1 MREMSESDILKARAL
16 DKLIR
21 SGGRFFLVV
30 GVLFCVYVALSGVFW
45 VEEGTVVIHTRL
57 GRILGTGSESVY
69 VPGGPYWALPSPIDD
84 KIVVT
89 TNLQRLSLENSFW
102 CDRLGGDG
110 LVPGK
115 DGFLITGD
123 HNIVHGSWELVFQ
136 VSVEGDNPI
145 RFLKSIGDMDRA
157 KRLLS
162 FMTEG
167 ALVCGIGSTSIDDFT
182 RGNIDEKAILSL
194 IRGRLKSL
202 DCGIEVV
209 DLSRSSQ
216 PQVPFQVVDDFLA
229 VNEAESAKL
238 KSIED
243 ARRDR
248 ESLLQ
253 ATAGTVFNELIE
265 AIDRY
270 EKKDSADSFLTGEK
284 LETIYGLLDGERIG
298 GNASIVIN
306 EAKLYKTEVV
316 EEFRGRSERFE
327 KLISSWKNDGAVV
340 EDRLLWRT
348 WEKILSGTVNSY
360 YLPPGKKRIYLHL
373 QDSLNG
379 L

>member
-1 MREMSESDILKARAL
+1 M
-16 DKLIR
+16 
-21 SGGRFFLVV
+21 
-30 GVLFCVYVALSGVFW
+30 
-45 VEEGTVVIHTRL
+45 